1 MNSDFVVSSKQKKSD
16 FKNRRLNWQS
26 ARTVNIV
33 LMPAKELLMRLFK
46 VNVLKDAATLILAI
60 SFFSSCGQIQNESE
74 IETESKADK
83 YASYLSELHAR
94 GQFNGNALIIENGEI
109 VFRGTF
115 GISNFNP
122 VDSLELNSVFRLGS
136 VSKQFT
142 AMGIMILKDQGKLSY
157 DQDIRE
163 FIPEL
168 PYTGI
173 TIRHLLNHTS
183 GLPDYARIMDAH
195 WKPGLAYDNPE
206 RFISGNED
214 ILKMLCAYKP
224 PVHFKPGEKW
234 EYSNTGYNLLAT
246 LISRA
251 SERPFNDY
259 LQEHIFKPAG
269 MSNTSV
275 YKYIPGFDEQ
285 MPNRVFGFG
294 TKFNGT
300 DRFSTDSHYLNPA
313 YGEGG
318 IYSTLEDLMKWD
330 SLLYTN
336 ALISKQTLEEAFTPG
351 LLNNGDQTDYGFG
364 WFIDISPNGKKVVKH
379 MGGWAGFLTNMYREI
394 EENNCI
400 ITLTNNNSRYYNM
413 DDGLIDILHNKPP
426 NFPKTFIADVIGKK
440 VENEGITAA
449 LDHYKKLKSEHP
461 ESYVFNEYE
470 LNFLGYE
477 LLGDNKLDEA
487 IGIFKLNLDEYPK
500 SANVYDSYG
509 DALLAKGD
517 TVNAL
522 ANFKKVEAIDPAFF
536 GITKKIKAIE

>member
-1 MNSDFVVSSKQKKSD
+1 
-16 FKNRRLNWQS
+16 
-26 ARTVNIV
+26 
-33 LMPAKELLMRLFK
+33 MPATELLMRP
-46 VNVLKDAATLILAI
+46 LKFNSLISIATGILIISYLAACSQL
-60 SFFSSCGQIQNESE
+60 QNNSGLQP
-74 IETESKADK
+74 ETKAK
-83 YASYLSELHAR
+83 QYESYLSELYAR

-109 VFRGTF
+109 VFQGAF
-115 GISNFNP
+115 GIGNFNP
-122 VDSLELNSVFRLGS
+122 VDSLKLNSVFRLGS

-142 AMGIMILKDQGKLSY
+142 AMGIMLLKEAGSLSY

-173 TIRHLLNHTS
+173 TIRHLLHHTS

-195 WKPGLAYDNPE
+195 WKPDLAYDNPE

-214 ILKMLCAYKP
+214 ILKLLCAYKP

-251 SERPFNDY
+251 SGTPFNDY
-259 LQEHIFKPAG
+259 LDKHIFKPAG

-300 DRFSTDSHYLNPA
+300 DRFSTDAHYLNA
-313 YGEGG
+313 AWGEGG

-330 SLLYTN
+330 RALYTEV
-336 ALISKQTLEEAFTPG
+336 LVSKQTLEEAFAPG
-351 LLNNGDQTDYGFG
+351 TLTNGDKTDYGFG
-364 WFIDISPNGKKVVKH
+364 WFIASSPTGKKVVKH

-413 DDGLIDILHNKPP
+413 DDGLIAILHNKPP
-426 NFPKTFIADVIGKK
+426 EFPKTFIADIIGKK
-440 VENEGITAA
+440 VHNEGITAA
-449 LDHYKKLKSEHP
+449 IEHYKKLKSEQP
-461 ESYVFNEYE
+461 DFYVFNEYE

-477 LLGDNKLDEA
+477 LLGDNKIDKAL
-487 IGIFKLNLDEYPK
+487 GIFKLNQEEYPK
-500 SANVYDSYG
+500 SANAYDSYG
-509 DALLAKGD
+509 DALLVKGD

-522 ANFKKVEAIDPAFF
+522 VNFRKVESIDPAFF
-536 GITKKIKAIE
+536 GIQEKIRAIE

>member
-1 MNSDFVVSSKQKKSD
+1 
-16 FKNRRLNWQS
+16 
-26 ARTVNIV
+26 
-33 LMPAKELLMRLFK
+33 MPITK
-46 VNVLKDAATLILAI
+46 VNDLKNIALLIFII
-60 SFFSSCGQIQNESE
+60 SFFSACGQNKTELKT
-74 IETESKADK
+74 ETKADK
-83 YASYLSELHAR
+83 YVSYLSALHAR

-109 VFRGTF
+109 VFQGTF
-115 GISNFNP
+115 GIGNFNP

-142 AMGIMILKDQGKLSY
+142 AMGIMILKEEGQLSY

-168 PYTGI
+168 PYNGI

-183 GLPDYARIMDAH
+183 GLPDYTRIMDEH
-195 WKPGLAYDNPE
+195 WKTDLAYDNPE

-214 ILKMLCAYKP
+214 ILKMLCEYKP
-224 PVHFKPGEKW
+224 AVHFKPGEKW

-246 LISRA
+246 IVSRA
-251 SERPFNDY
+251 SGTPFNEY
-259 LQEHIFKPAG
+259 LQEHIFIPAE
-269 MSNTSV
+269 MYSTSV

-294 TKFNGT
+294 MKFNGT
-300 DRFSTDSHYLNPA
+300 DLFSTDSHYLNAA

-330 SLLYTN
+330 KILYTDELVSTQ
-336 ALISKQTLEEAFTPG
+336 AIEEAFSRG
-351 LLNNGDQTDYGFG
+351 ILNNGDKTDYGFG
-364 WFIDISPNGKKVVKH
+364 WFIAISPNGKKVVKH
-379 MGGWAGFLTNMYREI
+379 MGGWAGFLTNIYREI
-394 EENNCI
+394 EEDNCI
-400 ITLTNNNSRYYNM
+400 ITLTNNNSRYFNI

-426 NFPKTFIADVIGKK
+426 KFPRIFIADVIGKK
-440 VENEGITAA
+440 VQNEGLTAA
-449 LDHYKKLKSEHP
+449 IDYYKKLKSEQP
-461 ESYVFNEYE
+461 EYYVFNEYE

-477 LLGDNKLDEA
+477 LLGDNKIDEA
-487 IGIFKLNLDEYPK
+487 IGIFELNQEEYSK

-522 ANFKKVEAIDPAFF
+522 VNFKKVEAIDSTFAD
-536 GITKKIKAIE
+536 IRKKIKAIE